1 MQRKHISCIIT
12 MNLVDGTTLV
22 DVDVAVI
29 VTVATLVFVTVTV
42 AAIEQATSPKMT
54 KKTRSSFIL
63 VV

>member
-1 MQRKHISCIIT
+1 